1 MGDTIRLIVGLLS
14 GLLGLMSLSFILLLL
29 HLREIVA
36 LSNWI

>member
-14 GLLGLMSLSFILLLL
+14 GLLGLMSLSLILLLL